1 MSTIRRR
8 HPGTV
13 ARTGAPGLRRLDEIV
28 RLPRRSPLARELE
41 VALAAAGRLHGLS
54 SDLECLPVRTT
65 ATTSEA
71 SAYRYLWADPID
83 VRVSR
88 AVGRPGD
95 AFLHELGHFVDHQL
109 GYDRET
115 RAWASSWHPAFA
127 GWRAAIAELPRPVF
141 RAADG
146 FRRAFHSVR
155 ELWARCYAQTVLA
168 RSGDPTLEAHLE
180 ALQRTQDPSVWSA
193 PVFEPV
199 ALEVAAVF
207 DGLGIGRAAPRP
219 ALAA

>member
-13 ARTGAPGLRRLDEIV
+13 ARTGALDLRRLDELV
-28 RLPRRSPLARELE
+28 QLPRRSPLVRELE
-41 VALAAAGRLHGLS
+41 VVLAAAGRLHALY
-54 SDLECLPVRTT
+54 SDLEAVPVRTT

-88 AVGRPGD
+88 TTGRAGD

-115 RAWASSWHPAFA
+115 RAWASCWHPAFA
-127 GWRAAIAELPRPVF
+127 GWRAAVAELPRPVF

-168 RSGDPTLEAHLE
+168 RSGDPALEAHL
-180 ALQRTQDPSVWSA
+180 ATLQRANDPSVWSTSA
-193 PVFEPV
+193 FEPV
-199 ALEVAAVF
+199 AVEVVAVF
-207 DGLGIGRAAPRP
+207 DRLGVRRTVST
-219 ALAA
+219 LAA